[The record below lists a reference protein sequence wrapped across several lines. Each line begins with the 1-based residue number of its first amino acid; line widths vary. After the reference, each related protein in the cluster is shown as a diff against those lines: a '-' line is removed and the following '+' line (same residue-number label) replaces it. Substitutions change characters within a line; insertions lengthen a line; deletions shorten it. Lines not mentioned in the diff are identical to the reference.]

1 MENNEEHEPLF
12 SIDGFGFDSTIDT
25 LFGNTS
31 EKSEDFR
38 PPVDVMSAPA
48 GLDITEGTSDLS
60 FITDMADSSD
70 VGLSTPSLQNC
81 SVDEASSDQGVMQD
95 LDMDEALLMDMNDVH
110 QNKRVSNEGS
120 QASVEVY
127 SDMEK
132 DSNDDQSGL
141 KQDNC
146 TLKELGLDISTSDL
160 SDTMD
165 SKDNFENLSAT
176 KIAEV
181 DKPRKQNIVPNNISN
196 KSSDTKEKDKSEIDS
211 AKEVK
216 PFKENK
222 SIRSSRSSRKSSKS
236 EKVEDG
242 DITDK
247 DIIKKQESENSQ
259 KSRKDF
265 QSLKESKSTSFA
277 ITIANNLPTSNKE
290 DAKIQETVEKDKQVK
305 DKHKEKEVKSKS
317 NEHKPKEEQQKPK
330 IEEQNEKE
338 KISSH
343 KEKKSSSKDKRTKSE
358 SNKDVSVAKG
368 SQNKDEIKGNSA
380 LVKDSKRT
388 EESISKVKVESKTDE
403 QKKKSTEGSRLQEAP
418 VDEKTRRNKHKS
430 SSKDKDKKKVDER
443 KLNTKIVD
451 STKLESTTETKKS
464 IVDKSKTFAVS
475 NTENSSKKDTDISS
489 QNSMKSPPSTK
500 SDSSDSGKITVVE
513 NKPQRPIKSILK
525 RSDSQPYEPPSVTLQ
540 TSTTEVTKQ
549 ESKQRLSISDYKNR
563 KRKQMATEET
573 NIQPTK
579 QMKKSQK
586 IVSEVMA
593 SLKSP
598 DDDLMNTAIA
608 TDIDIDFDLIT
619 PSTEVK
625 REKKEDYDLAEPI
638 EGNPKVENSDKDI
651 TEDNLNEEK
660 MDISDSKEIGNG
672 DMRTKQQH
680 VKPVTENC
688 QTENNDKKGTSNE
701 SIEKN
706 DVIIKEEKS
715 ETENSAGNEDEKYDF
730 ISGDDDDDLMNVS
743 DSEPMDDSELYSWIE
758 DGVEPRPELKKR
770 PKQLSDL
777 EMARKQ
783 LKDGEYISSEKYVLE
798 EKAKDPF
805 DVLPEGWICV
815 SHNSGMPVYLHRA
828 SRVCTTTRPYFLGSG
843 SLRAHAIPMS
853 AVPCLQYRNALA
865 AEQEAKKNA
874 DEKKTEEAGEEA
886 GATDIQRLETGAQ
899 TEGTTGATN
908 TMEEG
913 SEAGKPGSTGVAS
926 TEGAPIGGLVA
937 DVMEVKDLQQKVVV
951 DSEEL
956 REYCSKLFVFTKL
969 EVKKFKTWKEKRK
982 HMVAEAKKKL
992 YSVPRL
998 GAGAKLIKCVVPT
1011 DERAVDHGKPTKKE
1025 FVLNPEG
1032 KTPLCILHEY
1042 CQNVIHS
1049 QPTYVFKEIEN
1060 AEMPFQAS
1068 VIINKMCYGSGIGVS
1083 KRMAKNKSA
1092 QNVLNVFLPC
1102 MKDQWGDDKD
1112 KEEDYSYFEN
1122 VAIDDPRVGSLCE
1135 KASVNKPYQI
1145 LSDCLSR
1152 NHGLGDTSMQIDK
1165 KQLSSQKTEFT
1176 MTVGK
1181 HKCSVVAGNKRE
1193 AKQRAAQA
1201 MLQLLHPSLTSW
1213 AAILRMYHYAP
1224 KGNYQP
1230 VVPELVE
1237 ADTKKNFEILT
1248 NLKKAMVEMREQQ
1261 KKKNKVEQQ
1270 SLATST
1276 AVLNL

>member
-828 SRVCTTTRPYFLGSG
+828 SR
-843 SLRAHAIPMS
+843 AHAIPMS

-951 DSEEL
+951 EL

-998 GAGAKLIKCVVPT
+998 GA
-1011 DERAVDHGKPTKKE
+1011 E

-1181 HKCSVVAGNKRE
+1181 HKCSV
-1193 AKQRAAQA
+1193 
-1201 MLQLLHPSLTSW
+1201 
-1213 AAILRMYHYAP
+1213 
-1224 KGNYQP
+1224 
-1230 VVPELVE
+1230 PELVE

-1261 KKKNKVEQQ
+1261 KKKVRRRSVGIK
-1270 SLATST
+1270 
-1276 AVLNL
+1276 